1 MLVYFND
8 KYIPH
13 EEVKVSP
20 FDRAFLFSDGVYEA
34 LKTYD
39 GKLFRLDDHLERLK
53 YSLSELSIT
62 FNDFDLI
69 EDICTHLAN
78 INNIQTEYSVYLQI
92 SRGVGFPRTHNYE
105 NNLTPNVFAFVKPI
119 KDNSKEITD
128 GVKVVLEKDIRWL
141 RCDIKSTSLL
151 PAVMANQ
158 NAIQKNAYEA
168 ILFRDEFITEGSH
181 TSFFAVKDNKIFT
194 APLSNY
200 ILSGVT
206 RKVVLELCK
215 EKKIDFCEECIK
227 VKDLNMYNEFFITG
241 TTTEVTPVIQMN
253 DWIVGD
259 GKPGIITHT
268 IQELFFNTVKKYDE
282 NRE

>member
-1 MLVYFND
+1 MIVYFND

-13 EEVKVSP
+13 DEVKISP

-34 LKTYD
+34 LRTYN

-53 YSLSELSIT
+53 YSLQQLEIP
-62 FNDFDLI
+62 FNDFNLI
-69 EDICTHLAN
+69 ETICTKLAD
-78 INNIQTEYSVYLQI
+78 INKIKTDYSVYVQI
-92 SRGVGFPRTHNYE
+92 SRGVSFPRTHNYE

-119 KDNSKEITD
+119 KENSKEINT
-128 GVKVVLEKDIRWL
+128 GVKVILEKDLRWL

-158 NAIQKNAYEA
+158 NAIRNNAYEA
-168 ILFRDEFITEGSH
+168 ILFREDFITEGSH
-181 TSFFAVKDNKIFT
+181 TTFFAVKKNKIFT

-200 ILSGVT
+200 ILNGIT

-215 EKKIDFCEECIK
+215 ENKIDFSEEYINVNELK
-227 VKDLNMYNEFFITG
+227 SFDEFFITG
-241 TTTEVTPVIQMN
+241 TTTEVTPVIQID

-259 GKPGIITHT
+259 GKPGIITRN
-268 IQELFFNTVKKYDE
+268 IQKLFSNKAKQV
-282 NRE
+282 

>member
-1 MLVYFND
+1 MIVYFND

-13 EEVKVSP
+13 EDVKISP

-34 LKTYD
+34 LRTYN

-53 YSLSELSIT
+53 YSLAQLAIP
-62 FNDFDLI
+62 FNGFNLI
-69 EDICTHLAN
+69 ETVFAKLAE
-78 INNIQTEYSVYLQI
+78 INNIKTDYTVYLQI
-92 SRGVGFPRTHNYE
+92 SRGVSFPRTHNYE

-119 KDNSKEITD
+119 KDNSQETAN
-128 GVKVVLEKDIRWL
+128 GVKVILEKDLRWL

-158 NAIQKNAYEA
+158 IAIRNNAYEA
-168 ILFRDEFITEGSH
+168 ILYRDDFITEGSH
-181 TSFFAVKDNKIFT
+181 TNFFAVKNDIVYT

-215 EKKIDFCEECIK
+215 ENNIDFGEDYIN
-227 VKDLNMYNEFFITG
+227 VKNLNDYDEFFITG
-241 TTTEVTPVIQMN
+241 TTTEVTPVIQID
-253 DWIVGD
+253 DWLVGD
-259 GKPGIITHT
+259 GKPGILTHK
-268 IQELFFNTVKKYDE
+268 IQKLFLSTVIKFDE
-282 NRE
+282 N